1 MNFQDNTKHYG
12 EDKSTQFFQTMQASH
27 EDIREVAREHTEEAI
42 KMNVSDHN
50 KKAFPRK
57 SKIKSIM
64 GILLQD
70 MRLLQLYQK
79 FVTKI
84 CTIVQP
90 WIDGIF
96 RYNMMSLKRLHDIL
110 ILCSVLSLVQ
120 NCLDKT
126 E

>member
-1 MNFQDNTKHYG
+1 M
-12 EDKSTQFFQTMQASH
+12 
-27 EDIREVAREHTEEAI
+27 
-42 KMNVSDHN
+42 
-50 KKAFPRK
+50 FPRK

-110 ILCSVLSLVQ
+110 ILCSILSLVQ
-120 NCLDKT
+120 KCLDKT